1 LRTVHADDIR
11 AVERVLGR
19 GKLPGSCRE
28 AAATTARPTRSHVQ
42 ALGNERKRDEPRPAR
57 HGLGVAAAVAGS
69 APVVRYIK
77 LATVAASSNA
87 AWTTTFQV
95 LGTVSRGQ
103 ESHAFDATVVG

>member
-1 LRTVHADDIR
+1 V
-11 AVERVLGR
+11 
-19 GKLPGSCRE
+19 GSCRE
-28 AAATTARPTRSHVQ
+28 AAGKLPRRQRALLGPTFKPSATSASATNR
-42 ALGNERKRDEPRPAR
+42 ALRGTVSAVLPAGN
-57 HGLGVAAAVAGS
+57 GSSNAGS